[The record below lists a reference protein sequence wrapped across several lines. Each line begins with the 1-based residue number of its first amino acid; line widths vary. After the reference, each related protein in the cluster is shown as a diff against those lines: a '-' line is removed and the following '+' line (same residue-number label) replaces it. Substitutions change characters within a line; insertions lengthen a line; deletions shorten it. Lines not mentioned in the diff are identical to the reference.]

1 MVIAYIL
8 ITSKSGAEKNVAEAL
23 MLQDGIEE
31 ADVLYG
37 EYDIIA
43 KVKVEDVSQLSDF
56 IMEKVRSI
64 DGVQRT
70 STLIVASPSD

>member
-8 ITSKSGAEKNVAEAL
+8 ITSKSGAEKNVAEQL
-23 MLQDGIEE
+23 MLQEGIEE

-70 STLIVASPSD
+70 STLIVASPND

>member
-1 MVIAYIL
+1 MAIGFIL
-8 ITSKSGAEKNVAEAL
+8 ISAAPAHEHEVYNKLSKVKEIVEL
-23 MLQDGIEE
+23 HPLF
-31 ADVLYG
+31 G

-70 STLIVASPSD
+70 STLIVASPGD